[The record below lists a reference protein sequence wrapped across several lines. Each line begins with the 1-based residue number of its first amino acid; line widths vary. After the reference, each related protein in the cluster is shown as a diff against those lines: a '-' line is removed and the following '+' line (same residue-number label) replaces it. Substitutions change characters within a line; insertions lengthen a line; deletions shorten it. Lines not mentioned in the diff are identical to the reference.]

1 MSTLERVDC
10 FSVFAAAEPCTL
22 PRVLEVFA
30 VFSLVPSRCHSA
42 RTDDDQLVIDLQVEG
57 LTEGQAPSL
66 TKRLGRIVSVTGVL
80 WSEKRL
86 ATAA

>member
-1 MSTLERVDC
+1 MPTLERVDC
-10 FSVFAAAEPCTL
+10 FSVFAAAEPSTL

-30 VFSLVPSRCHSA
+30 IFSLVPTRCHST
-42 RTDDDQLVIDLQVEG
+42 RSDDDQLVIDLQVEG
-57 LTEGQAPSL
+57 LAEGQAPSL
-66 TKRLGRIVSVTGVL
+66 AKRLGRIISVTGVL